1 MMQRRASAV
10 IGVTG
15 SVVVL
20 ALLGPAGPAQAQRQS
35 QSATNRCAP
44 TITALPLP
52 AGETN
57 GDVLSVR
64 GSTAVGY
71 AADDSQHQ
79 AVMVWRRYTG
89 TWTVQDLG
97 NFGITEQFSG
107 LSATGVNTLGEV
119 TIGVNTNVMGAWLYS
134 DGVIHPLHDFA
145 GGTNAYVRAINDG
158 GEMVGEALDANG
170 NDFGAVWMHWW
181 SKPTKLRPTSGY
193 DGSYAQGVNDQGYV
207 VGGSFSNGPNPTIPV
222 RWGPDGHVKVLD
234 TVGSDA
240 QGFGINSAGRAVGD
254 GSTAAGDGRALVWNR
269 SGRVRNLGVFPGSVF
284 SRAIGV
290 SSNGTVVGFEGV
302 NPPPPEIPVRHVL
315 LWPGLGAA
323 RTLLPL
329 SLDWSDG
336 AYSHTLDDHGDV
348 FGASAATHTSLP
360 RPTEWT
366 CALQQSF
373 VPAGAG
379 GAGPAV
385 TPRVIG

>member
-1 MMQRRASAV
+1 
-10 IGVTG
+10 
-15 SVVVL
+15 
-20 ALLGPAGPAQAQRQS
+20 
-35 QSATNRCAP
+35 
-44 TITALPLP
+44 
-52 AGETN
+52 
-57 GDVLSVR
+57 
-64 GSTAVGY
+64 
-71 AADDSQHQ
+71 
-79 AVMVWRRYTG
+79 
-89 TWTVQDLG
+89 
-97 NFGITEQFSG
+97 
-107 LSATGVNTLGEV
+107 
-119 TIGVNTNVMGAWLYS
+119 
-134 DGVIHPLHDFA
+134 
-145 GGTNAYVRAINDG
+145 
-158 GEMVGEALDANG
+158 
-170 NDFGAVWMHWW
+170 
-181 SKPTKLRPTSGY
+181 
-193 DGSYAQGVNDQGYV
+193 
-207 VGGSFSNGPNPTIPV
+207 
-222 RWGPDGHVKVLD
+222 
-234 TVGSDA
+234 
-240 QGFGINSAGRAVGD
+240 
-254 GSTAAGDGRALVWNR
+254 
-269 SGRVRNLGVFPGSVF
+269 VF